1 MSEFYR
7 PPENAEQPSSQDH
20 PAETTPAEVFG
31 REAETVAVS
40 RTTDQTTTGPRH
52 GHGDGSYGTDD
63 YGGQRST
70 TDVRHFEVR
79 HPRQAIELD
88 RDTQIVATTF
98 NPRQDAWEVVASTPR

>member
-7 PPENAEQPSSQDH
+7 PTDNAEQPSNQDP
-20 PAETTPAEVFG
+20 PAETTPAEAFG

-40 RTTDQTTTGPRH
+40 RTTDQTTTDQSH
-52 GHGDGSYGTDD
+52 DYGDGSYGTSG

-70 TDVRHFEVR
+70 TDVSHFELN

-88 RDTQIVATTF
+88 QDTQIIATTF
-98 NPRQDAWEVVASTPR
+98 DPRQDAWKVVTSTPR